1 MPIFGGSKH
10 KNLAEQDMLN
20 AQTLQNEQ
28 ANIDLRRNILANIRQ
43 ERIAEAQVRFAAA
56 SQGFDEV
63 QTSSLAG
70 ALGNIQSSFA
80 EPIEYMYRT
89 TARTD
94 RINQLYTSAQ
104 EHMNKYAKG
113 QKAAAT
119 AGKIVGTIG
128 AVAGSFLGPV
138 GTVVG
143 GTIGTAVG
151 SALGGSSGTKAA
163 AVSATSAA
171 ISTGFVPAGEMTGSL
186 ALQSSMKGLST
197 PVTGQT
203 KRWANAQ
210 NQLNW
215 SRSQYYGTPFHQV
228 SSKDSDWASVAG
240 SVAGGLKAYYDKPS
254 KAGENNEN
262 FLNKL
267 FSEVSIVEEGGAID
281 RTGGYY
287 EAGGTISRNYYSRGL
302 M

>member
-113 QKAAAT
+113 QKEAGI
-119 AGKIVGTIG
+119 AGKIVGTAATI
-128 AVAGSFLGPV
+128 V
-138 GTVVG
+138 GTAIAPG
-143 GTIGTAVG
+143 IGTAIGAAVG
-151 SALGGSSGTKAA
+151 TAAGSVLGGSQGTKAA
-163 AVSATSAA
+163 AQASVRTATAQFSGGIPIA
-171 ISTGFVPAGEMTGSL
+171 E
-186 ALQSSMKGLST
+186 GLST

-215 SRSQYYGTPFHQV
+215 SRSQYYGTPFKQV
-228 SSKDSDWASVAG
+228 SAKDSDWASVLG
-240 SVAGGLKAYYDKPS
+240 SAAGGLKAYYDKPS
-254 KAGENNEN
+254 KAGENNES

-267 FSEVSIVEEGGAID
+267 FSEVSIIEEGGAID

>member
-94 RINQLYTSAQ
+94 RINQLYASAQ
-104 EHMNKYAKG
+104 EHLNKYAKG
-113 QKAAAT
+113 QKVAAT
-119 AGKIVGTIG
+119 AGKIIGTAATIVGTAIAPGVGTAIG
-128 AVAGSFLGPV
+128 AAV
-138 GTVVG
+138 
-143 GTIGTAVG
+143 GTAVG

-163 AVSATSAA
+163 AQASVRTATAQFSGGIPIA
-171 ISTGFVPAGEMTGSL
+171 E
-186 ALQSSMKGLST
+186 GLST
-197 PVTGQT
+197 PVSGQT

-215 SRSQYYGTPFHQV
+215 SKSQYYGTPFKQV
-228 SSKDSDWASVAG
+228 SSKESDWASVVGGA
-240 SVAGGLKAYYDKPS
+240 AGGLRAYFDTKKDDK
-254 KAGENNEN
+254 NNEN

-267 FSEVSIVEEGGAID
+267 FSEVSIIEEGGAID

-287 EAGGTISRNYYSRGL
+287 EAGGTYSRNYYSRGL

>member
-63 QTSSLAG
+63 QTSSLTG

-89 TARTD
+89 TARAD
-94 RINQLYTSAQ
+94 RINQLYASAQ

-113 QKAAAT
+113 QKKAGI
-119 AGKIVGTIG
+119 AGKIVGT
-128 AVAGSFLGPV
+128 VATIV
-138 GTVVG
+138 GTAIAPG
-143 GTIGTAVG
+143 IGTAIGAAIGTAAG
-151 SALGGSSGTKAA
+151 SALGGSQGTKAA
-163 AVSATSAA
+163 AEAG
-171 ISTGFVPAGEMTGSL
+171 IRTGTAYFTGGVPIAS
-186 ALQSSMKGLST
+186 GLST

-215 SRSQYYGTPFHQV
+215 SRSQYYGTPFRQV
-228 SSKDSDWASVAG
+228 SSKDSDWSSIVG
-240 SVAGGLKAYYDKPS
+240 SVTGGLNAYFDNDKKDGS
-254 KAGENNEN
+254 NNEN

-267 FSEVSIVEEGGAID
+267 FNSTSIVEDGGAID

-287 EAGGTISRNYYSRGL
+287 EVGGTISRNYYSRGL
-302 M
+302 

>member
-63 QTSSLAG
+63 QTSSLTG

-89 TARTD
+89 TARAD

-113 QKAAAT
+113 QKKAGI
-119 AGKIVGTIG
+119 AGKIVGT
-128 AVAGSFLGPV
+128 VATIV
-138 GTVVG
+138 GTVIAPG
-143 GTIGTAVG
+143 IGTAIGAAIGTAAG
-151 SALGGSSGTKAA
+151 SALGGSQGTKAA
-163 AVSATSAA
+163 AEAG
-171 ISTGFVPAGEMTGSL
+171 IRTGTAYFTGGVPIAS
-186 ALQSSMKGLST
+186 GLST

-215 SRSQYYGTPFHQV
+215 SRSQYYGTPFRQV
-228 SSKDSDWASVAG
+228 SSKDSDWASIAG
-240 SVAGGLKAYYDKPS
+240 SVTGGLKAYYDNDKKDGS
-254 KAGENNEN
+254 NNEN

-267 FSEVSIVEEGGAID
+267 FNSTSIVEDGGAID

-302 M
+302 